1 MINET
6 ERFAAIDLG
15 SNNCRLV
22 IVDITNSEIK
32 VLQNYSHILNLG
44 KNLSFSN
51 EFSDEVIH
59 KTLKVFKVIS
69 EKLILYKVEKYRCI
83 ATEACRQSSNA
94 KELIE
99 KIFNYTGIEVE
110 IISSY
115 EESRLCLKSCIKH
128 KNLDY
133 DFNLIFDIGGGST
146 EIIMTNSMGKYDNND
161 FDYISIPFGVINYSE
176 KVYLSTEEKIKIQL
190 KNQLNLIKNKNK
202 FKNKKINVIGSCGTI
217 TSLCAIHRKLSYYQK
232 KKVDEFI
239 MSISQ
244 LRKAC
249 ELVKRMN
256 LYEKINHPCIGHQ
269 RYELLD
275 CGIIILEEIIN
286 NWDIQKIL
294 VSDRG
299 LREGIIQDFMNKN

>member
-1 MINET
+1 MSNET
-6 ERFAAIDLG
+6 KRFAAIDLG

-22 IVDITNSEIK
+22 IVEIINSEIK
-32 VLQNYSHILNLG
+32 VLQNYSQILNLG

-51 EFSDEVIH
+51 EFSDEIINS
-59 KTLKVFKVIS
+59 TLKVFKIIS
-69 EKLILYKVEKYRCI
+69 EKLKLYKVKKYRCI

-115 EESRLCLKSCIKH
+115 EESRLCLKSCSNH
-128 KNLDY
+128 KNLEY
-133 DFNLIFDIGGGST
+133 DFNMIFDIGGGST
-146 EIIMTNSMGKYDNND
+146 EIIMTNSLSEHQNND
-161 FDYISIPFGVINYSE
+161 FDYISIPFGVVNYSE
-176 KVYLSTEEKIKIQL
+176 KVFLSTEEKIKIQL
-190 KNQLNLIKNKNK
+190 KNQLNLIKNKNE
-202 FKNKKINVIGSCGTI
+202 FRHKKINVIGSCGTI
-217 TSLCAIHRKLSYYQK
+217 TSLCAIHRKLSYYEK
-232 KKVDEFI
+232 KKVDDFI

-244 LRKAC
+244 LRKSC
-249 ELVKRMN
+249 ELVKKMN
-256 LYEKINHPCIGHQ
+256 LDEKINHPCIGHH

-299 LREGIIQDFMNKN
+299 LREGIIQDFINRN